1 MASLQPHREATGS
14 YQTDMDTSEDFIL
27 RKVDALRKN
36 NHPHVSPSNEAAA
49 TYRLEIVRQ
58 HFIPISY
65 LYFMELSAIGTLH
78 FAELPL
84 GDFYFL
90 IIYELFIQHSNQ
102 RHNHKN

>member
-14 YQTDMDTSEDFIL
+14 YQSGMDASEDFIL
-27 RKVDALRKN
+27 LKVDTLRKN
-36 NHPHVSPSNEAAA
+36 NHPLVSPSNETAA
-49 TYRLEIVRQ
+49 TYRLEIVHQ

-65 LYFMELSAIGTLH
+65 LYFMKLSAIGTLH

-90 IIYELFIQHSNQ
+90 IIYELLIHLSNQ
-102 RHNHKN
+102 RQNHTK

>member
-1 MASLQPHREATGS
+1 MANLQPNREATGG

-36 NHPHVSPSNEAAA
+36 NHPLVSPSNEAAA

-84 GDFYFL
+84 GDFYFFL
-90 IIYELFIQHSNQ
+90 YVHIL
-102 RHNHKN
+102 